1 MQKVLWQVMAF
12 LALFTLFTSTRHICL
27 YISGGLVWYVPY
39 TNPRPWTKTLQ
50 ERKALSVSKEP
61 WVPEVQTATERRTFN
76 DLCSAFNEAT
86 GRTKYVPTLQVLLN
100 WHIVIAT
107 RDCVH
112 FFYVTLFH
120 LVLLGI

>member
-1 MQKVLWQVMAF
+1 M
-12 LALFTLFTSTRHICL
+12 
-27 YISGGLVWYVPY
+27 
-39 TNPRPWTKTLQ
+39 
-50 ERKALSVSKEP
+50 SVSKEP

-120 LVLLGI
+120 SVLRSEERRVGKECRSRWSPYHEKKKK